1 MVRYDQL
8 AETISQIMEEN
19 KALDIK
25 TMSVTHLTDIT
36 DTMIIC
42 TATSD
47 RHSKNIA
54 DKIITQ
60 LKDSGIKP
68 YGTNG
73 KDSGQWILLDYTD
86 VVAHIML
93 EDERSFYDLE
103 RLWSVTKT
111 AREHTK

>member
-1 MVRYDQL
+1 MAQYDQL
-8 AETISQIMEEN
+8 AETISQIMEDN

-25 TMSVTHLTDIT
+25 TMNVTHLTDIT

-60 LKDSGIKP
+60 LKEHGMKP
-68 YGTNG
+68 FGTNG
-73 KDSGQWILLDYTD
+73 KDNGQWILLDYTD
-86 VVAHIML
+86 VVVHIML
-93 EDERSFYDLE
+93 SEERAFYDLE
-103 RLWSVTKT
+103 RLWSVTEN
-111 AREHTK
+111 ARENTL